1 MAAPLAGRLPARGF
15 AGVLFDM
22 DGTLIDSLGA
32 VERSWLRWCEEFDV
46 DPAALAGSHGRTSAN
61 TIALVMADRSPA
73 DRAVAHARIA
83 QIEVADT
90 SGIRVLPGAR
100 EAFASLER
108 LGVPHAIVTSCERD
122 LAAARLAASGLPRP
136 SVMVTA
142 SDVSHGKPGP
152 EPYERG
158 AELLG
163 LSPADCVVVE
173 DAVAGLVSGRA
184 AGAGALVA
192 VLGTTPVDVL
202 ARDAHVV
209 FESVADIDWTDVTT
223 RTHAEDSGGAESG
236 TGG

>member
-1 MAAPLAGRLPARGF
+1 MSAPVAGRLPERVF

-32 VERSWLRWCEEFDV
+32 MERSWLRWCGEFGI
-46 DPAALAGSHGRTSAN
+46 DPASLAGSHGRTSAN
-61 TIALVMADRSPA
+61 TIALVMADRSEA
-73 DRAVAHARIA
+73 DRAAAHARIGE
-83 QIEVADT
+83 IEVADT
-90 SGIRVLPGAR
+90 RGIRVLPGAR
-100 EAFASLER
+100 EALEALDR

-136 SVMVTA
+136 SVVVTA

-158 AELLG
+158 AEMLG

-173 DAVAGLVSGRA
+173 DATAGLVSGRA

-192 VLGTTPVDVL
+192 VLGTTPVEVL
-202 ARDAHVV
+202 DADADVV
-209 FESVADIDWTDVTT
+209 FESVADVDWARLTN
-223 RTHAEDSGGAESG
+223 GAP
-236 TGG
+236 